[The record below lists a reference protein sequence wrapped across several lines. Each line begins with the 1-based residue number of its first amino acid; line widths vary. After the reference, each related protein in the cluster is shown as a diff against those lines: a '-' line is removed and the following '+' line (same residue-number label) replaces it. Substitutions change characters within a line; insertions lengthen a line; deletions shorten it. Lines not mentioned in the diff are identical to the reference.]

1 MRGIIKL
8 ALFGFII
15 LLASSCKLKKKL
27 VYFQDKND
35 LITNENLN
43 YNPKIK
49 VDDLLNI
56 TVLDMNQE
64 NNVLFNGANQA
75 AISNLGGYAMG
86 MPALFGY
93 LVDNKGEVDLPVV
106 GKVKVEGL
114 TRTEAVE
121 FIQQKLQSY
130 LTSPIVKMNI
140 LNYKVTVLGDVRM
153 PGTYRIPN
161 ERITILEAIGLAGD
175 LNMTAKRDK
184 VVVIRENKEGKK
196 KFVVDLRTMDLLSSP
211 VYYLEQND
219 VVYIEPNF
227 NAMTNN
233 SFFKSSGGQIISVIS
248 LMISTAILITR

>member
-8 ALFGFII
+8 ALLGLIF
-15 LLASSCKLKKKL
+15 LQASSCKLREKL
-27 VYFQDKND
+27 VYFQDKSD
-35 LITNENLN
+35 LITKENLN

-64 NNVLFNGANQA
+64 NNVLFNGSIQVGGA
-75 AISNLGGYAMG
+75 NLGGYSMG

-93 LVDNKGEVDLPVV
+93 LVDNNGEVDLPVV

-121 FIQQKLQSY
+121 LIQQRLQSY
-130 LTSPIVKMNI
+130 LSHPIVKMNI
-140 LNYKVTVLGDVRM
+140 LNYKITVLGDVRV

-175 LNMTAKRDK
+175 LNITAKRDK
-184 VVVIRENKEGKK
+184 VIVIRENKEGKK
-196 KFVVDLRTMDLLSSP
+196 KFIVDLRTMDLLSSP

-219 VVYIEPNF
+219 VVYVEPNF

-233 SFFKSSGGQIISVIS
+233 NFFKSSGGQIVSVIS
-248 LMISTAILITR
+248 ILISTTILITR